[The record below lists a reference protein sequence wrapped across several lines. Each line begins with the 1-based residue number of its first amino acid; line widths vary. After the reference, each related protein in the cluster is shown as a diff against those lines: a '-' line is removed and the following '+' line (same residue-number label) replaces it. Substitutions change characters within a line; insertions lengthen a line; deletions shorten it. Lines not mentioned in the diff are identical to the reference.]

1 MIYKIWILLIFIHI
15 NTFTIET
22 YPKELDLKDV
32 PITDVFAHLSKYSKY
47 TLIGDSYVKDIVV
60 DGYFKKG
67 TAIEEI
73 LEVIEKTYGLSKIK
87 TGKTLIF
94 RGRKSENKDMLI
106 GKIYD
111 INTNKELKNIK
122 IILKKKDKIEV
133 FSGDYGEY
141 LIDDIIK
148 GTYFISVLSED
159 YYYGGDFLEIKDGI
173 NQFDLYVER
182 KNLKYSK
189 NIPQE
194 REQKNKK
201 DDIIENILLENL
213 NHEEIEKI
221 IKETFDEKLKTS
233 ISAGNNSIILFGKG
247 EHIYS
252 AKKLIK
258 SLDRRKKQVR
268 VTAEIIDVKENL
280 FEDLGFNWVYDT
292 QGKLS
297 DKSSGV
303 YLETLISGTVDGLG
317 DIMGSSI
324 NFVSKFNSGKDVL
337 DLTLNLLETTQDL
350 TINALPS
357 IILLNGETG
366 TLKMTEEVIV
376 GQDKEE
382 STNNDMITYT
392 PIFKEAGIILKVLPY
407 IKEDNSVYLSINL
420 EASDFK
426 LKKSLKPSDINSGT
440 FNADGGSK
448 VSRNL
453 ETKVRLR
460 NNDVILIGGLKRKI
474 DQKINSRVPILSEI
488 PAVGV
493 LFKSKS
499 SRLEHTDLYIKLKA
513 EVIEEI

>member
-1 MIYKIWILLIFIHI
+1 MKYKIFMLFIWMYLT
-15 NTFTIET
+15 NFSMET

-32 PITDVFAHLSKYSKY
+32 PIVGVFAHLSKYSKY
-47 TLIGDSYVKDIVV
+47 TIIGDSYVKDIAV

-67 TAIEEI
+67 TPIEEI
-73 LEVIEKTYGLSKIK
+73 LGVMEATYGLTKIIN
-87 TGKTLIF
+87 GRTLIF
-94 RGRKSENKDMLI
+94 RGRKSEDKDMLV
-106 GKIYD
+106 GKVFD
-111 INTNKELKNIK
+111 KNTNKELKGIK
-122 IILKKKDKIEV
+122 IILKRKETIEAH
-133 FSGDYGEY
+133 SGTYGEY
-141 LIDDIIK
+141 LIDSIVK
-148 GTYFISVLSED
+148 GTYFISILSDD
-159 YYYGGDFLEIKDGI
+159 YVYSGDFLEIKDGV
-173 NQFDLYVER
+173 NKFDFYVER
-182 KNLKYSK
+182 KNFNFQK

-221 IKETFDEKLKTS
+221 IKETFDDKLKVS
-233 ISAGNNSIILFGKG
+233 ISSGNNSIILFGKG
-247 EHIYS
+247 HTVYTARDLI
-252 AKKLIK
+252 KKLDK
-258 SLDRRKKQVR
+258 RKKQVR

-280 FEDLGFNWVYDT
+280 FEELGFNWAYDT
-292 QGKLS
+292 QGRLTN
-297 DKSSGV
+297 KSSGI

-317 DIMGSSI
+317 EVMGSSVSFI
-324 NFVSKFNSGKDVL
+324 SKFNSGKDVL
-337 DLTLNLLETTQDL
+337 DLTLTLLETTQDL

-366 TLKMTEEVIV
+366 ILKMTEEVIV

-382 STNNDMITYT
+382 NTNNDTVTYT

-407 IKEDNSVYLSINL
+407 IKEDNSVYLDLNL

-426 LKKSLKPSDINSGT
+426 LKKSLKPSDTNSGT

-448 VSRNL
+448 ISRNL
-453 ETKVRLR
+453 QTRVRLK

-474 DQKINSRVPILSEI
+474 DQKINSKVPILSEI
-488 PAVGV
+488 PAVGI

>member
-1 MIYKIWILLIFIHI
+1 MKYKVFILFILIFLT
-15 NTFTIET
+15 NFSMET

-32 PITDVFAHLSKYSKY
+32 PIVDLFAHLSKYSKY
-47 TLIGDSYVKDIVV
+47 TMIGDSYVRDIVV

-67 TAIEEI
+67 TSIDEI
-73 LEVIEKTYGLSKIK
+73 LGVMEATYGLTKIK
-87 TGKTLIF
+87 NGKTLIF
-94 RGRKSENKDMLI
+94 RGRKSEDKDMLV
-106 GKIYD
+106 GKVFD
-111 INTNKELKNIK
+111 KNTNKELKGVK
-122 IILKKKDKIEV
+122 IILKRRETIEAY
-133 FSGDYGEY
+133 SGTYGEY
-141 LIDDIIK
+141 LIDSIVK
-148 GTYFISVLSED
+148 GTYFISILSDD
-159 YYYGGDFLEIKDGI
+159 YTYNGDFLEIKDGV
-173 NQFDLYVER
+173 NRFDFYVER
-182 KNLKYSK
+182 KNLNFPK

-201 DDIIENILLENL
+201 DDIIENISLENL

-221 IKETFDEKLKTS
+221 IKETFEDKLKVS
-233 ISAGNNSIILFGKG
+233 ISSGNNSIVLFGKG
-247 EHIYS
+247 DAVYTAKSLI
-252 AKKLIK
+252 KKLDK
-258 SLDRRKKQVR
+258 RKKQVR

-280 FEDLGFNWVYDT
+280 FEELGFNWAYDT
-292 QGKLS
+292 QGRLS
-297 DKSSGV
+297 DKSSGI

-317 DIMGSSI
+317 EIMGSSI
-324 NFVSKFNSGKDVL
+324 NFISKFNSGKDVL
-337 DLTLNLLETTQDL
+337 DLTLTLLETTQDL

-382 STNNDMITYT
+382 NTNNDTVTYT

-407 IKEDNSVYLSINL
+407 IKEDNSVYLDLNL

-448 VSRNL
+448 ISRNL
-453 ETKVRLR
+453 QTKVRLK

-474 DQKINSRVPILSEI
+474 DQKINSKVPILSEI
-488 PAVGV
+488 PAVGI

>member
-1 MIYKIWILLIFIHI
+1 MFHKIYIIFMFIFL
-15 NTFTIET
+15 NSFSIEI
-22 YPKELDLKDV
+22 YPKELDLKEV
-32 PITDVFAHLSKYSKY
+32 PISDVFAHLSKYSKY
-47 TLIGDSYVKDIVV
+47 TIIGDSYIKDIMV

-67 TAIEEI
+67 TSIDEI
-73 LEVIEKTYGLSKIK
+73 LNVIGVTYGLSKIK

-94 RGRKSENKDMLI
+94 RGRKSEDREMLI

-122 IILKKKDKIEV
+122 IILKRKDTIEAY
-133 FSGDYGEY
+133 SGNYGEY
-141 LIDDIIK
+141 LIDNIVK
-148 GTYFISVLSED
+148 GSYFISILSED
-159 YYYGGDFLEIKDGI
+159 YLYNGDFLEIKDGV
-173 NQFDLYVER
+173 NQFDIYIER
-182 KNLKYSK
+182 KNLKYQK

-194 REQKNKK
+194 REQKSQK
-201 DDIIENILLENL
+201 DDIIENILLDNL
-213 NHEEIEKI
+213 NYEEIERI
-221 IKETFDEKLKTS
+221 IKETFNDRLKVS
-233 ISAGNNSIILFGKG
+233 ISPGNNSVILFGKG
-247 EHIYS
+247 DYIYS

-258 SLDRRKKQVR
+258 NLDRRKKQVR

-280 FEDLGFNWVYDT
+280 FEDLGFNWVYDS

-297 DKSSGV
+297 DKNSGV

-324 NFVSKFNSGKDVL
+324 NFISKFNSGKDVL

-350 TINALPS
+350 TVNALPS
-357 IILLNGETG
+357 IILLNGEVG

-382 STNNDMITYT
+382 NNNNDMVTYT

-407 IKEDNSVYLSINL
+407 IKEDNSVYLNINL

-426 LKKSLKPSDINSGT
+426 LKKSLKPSDVNSGT

-460 NNDVILIGGLKRKI
+460 NKDVILIGGLKRKI

-488 PAVGV
+488 PAIGV

>member
-1 MIYKIWILLIFIHI
+1 MRYRVFILFLFVHL
-15 NTFTIET
+15 NNFTTEI

-32 PITDVFAHLSKYSKY
+32 PIVDVFAHLSKYSQY

-60 DGYFKKG
+60 DGYFKKD
-67 TAIEEI
+67 TTIDEI
-73 LEVIEKTYGLSKIK
+73 LEVLELTYGLTRVKR
-87 TGKTLIF
+87 GKTLIF
-94 RGRKSENKDMLI
+94 RNRKSENKDILI

-111 INTNKELKNIK
+111 IDTNKELKNIK
-122 IILKKKDKIEV
+122 IVLKKRGTVET
-133 FSGDYGEY
+133 FSGEYGEY
-141 LIDDIIK
+141 LMDDVVK
-148 GTYFISVLSED
+148 GTYFISILSDE
-159 YYYGGDFLEIKDGI
+159 YYYHGDFLEIKEGV
-173 NQFDLYVER
+173 NQFDFYVER
-182 KNLKYSK
+182 KNSKYSK

-213 NHEEIEKI
+213 NYEEIERI
-221 IKETFDEKLKTS
+221 IKETFDDKLKVS
-233 ISAGNNSIILFGKG
+233 ISPGNGSVILFGKD
-247 EHIYS
+247 EYMYS

-258 SLDRRKKQVR
+258 SLDTRKKQVK
-268 VTAEIIDVKENL
+268 VTAEIIDVKANL
-280 FEDLGFNWVYDT
+280 FEDLGFNWVYAT
-292 QGKLS
+292 QGRSSSRS
-297 DKSSGV
+297 DGI
-303 YLETLISGTVDGLG
+303 YLETLISGTTDGLG
-317 DIMGSSI
+317 EVLGSSI
-324 NFVSKFNSGKDVL
+324 NFISKFNSGRDIL

-350 TINALPS
+350 TVNALPS
-357 IILLNGETG
+357 IILLNGEVG

-407 IKEDNSVYLSINL
+407 IKEDNSVYLNINL

-426 LKKSLKPSDINSGT
+426 LKKSLKPSDINEGT

-460 NNDVILIGGLKRKI
+460 DKDVILIGGLKKKI
-474 DQKINSRVPILSEI
+474 DQKINNKVPLLSEI
-488 PAVGV
+488 PAIGI
-493 LFKSKS
+493 LFKSQS

>member
-1 MIYKIWILLIFIHI
+1 MVYKMCILFI
-15 NTFTIET
+15 TICLNSFAIES

-32 PITDVFAHLSKYSKY
+32 PIVDVFAHLSKYSKY
-47 TLIGDSYVKDIVV
+47 TLIGDSHVKDIMV

-67 TAIEEI
+67 TAIDEI
-73 LEVIEKTYGLSKIK
+73 LEVIETTYGLTKVK
-87 TGKTLIF
+87 NGKTLIF
-94 RGRKSENKDMLI
+94 RGRKSENRDMLI
-106 GKIYD
+106 GKVYD
-111 INTNKELKNIK
+111 INTNKELKNVR
-122 IILKKKDKIEV
+122 IILKRKDTIEV
-133 FSGDYGEY
+133 LSGIYGEY
-141 LIDDIIK
+141 LVDDIIK
-148 GTYFISVLSED
+148 GTYFASILSEE
-159 YYYGGDFLEIKDGI
+159 YSYSGEFLEIKDGI
-173 NQFDLYVER
+173 NQFDFYVER
-182 KNLKYSK
+182 KNYKYEK

-194 REQKNKK
+194 RGQKNKK

-213 NHEEIEKI
+213 NYEEIERI
-221 IKETFDEKLKTS
+221 IKETFEERLKVS
-233 ISAGNNSIILFGKG
+233 ISPGNNSVILFGKG
-247 EHIYS
+247 EHVYS
-252 AKKLIK
+252 ARNLIK
-258 SLDRRKKQVR
+258 NLDKRKKQVR

-292 QGKLS
+292 QGKQT
-297 DKSSGV
+297 DKSSGI
-303 YLETLISGTVDGLG
+303 YLETLMSGTVDGLG
-317 DIMGSSI
+317 EIMGSSI
-324 NFVSKFNSGKDVL
+324 NFISKFNSGKDVL

-357 IILLNGETG
+357 IILLNGEVG

-376 GQDKEE
+376 GQDKQEN
-382 STNNDMITYT
+382 TNNDTVTYT

-407 IKEDNSVYLSINL
+407 IKEDNSVYLNISL

-453 ETKVRLR
+453 ETKVRLK
-460 NNDVILIGGLKRKI
+460 NKDVILIGGLKRKI
-474 DQKINSRVPILSEI
+474 DQKINNRVPILSDI